1 MDKQLNLKGRKL
13 PVKGVLILGYLSTER
28 LDELDAKVKLN
39 LFPDREVSKDVTRCQ
54 ACQGEPETV

>member
-1 MDKQLNLKGRKL
+1 MKGL
-13 PVKGVLILGYLSTER
+13 LIEGYMSKEK